1 VISKLLKKIPELT
14 KKDEGLIHITEK
26 FSMTPPV
33 RIWCLIKSIEYLIK
47 KKIKGDFVEC
57 GVWRGGNLIL
67 MQKMLN
73 RLKNQKIKI
82 YGYDTFTGLT
92 MPSIVD
98 RPYHGRFSSL
108 DRWKKRKRKKHVNWC
123 YAGIDLVKQNILSTV
138 PSKNNIKLIEGKVE
152 DTLLK
157 KSQLPKK
164 IALLRL
170 DTDWYKSTKTELE
183 ILYPLLSKGGV
194 LIIDDY
200 GHWKGARK
208 AVDEYFKNDKV
219 FMHRIDYSC
228 RLIIK

>member
-1 VISKLLKKIPELT
+1 MISKLKNKIPELT
-14 KKDEGLIHITEK
+14 KNEEELINITKK
-26 FSMTPPV
+26 FSMTPV
-33 RIWCLIKSIEYLIK
+33 ESIWCLIKSIEYLIK

-73 RLKNQKIKI
+73 RLKNKKTII

-92 MPSIVD
+92 MPSTID
-98 RPYHGRFSSL
+98 KPHHGKYNSL
-108 DRWKKRKRKKHVNWC
+108 KIWKKRKRKDHVNWC
-123 YAGIDLVKQNILSTV
+123 YSGINSVKKNILSILG
-138 PSKNNIKLIEGKVE
+138 SNNNIKLIEGKVE
-152 DTLLK
+152 DTLLQ

-183 ILYPLLSKGGV
+183 ILYPLLSKGGA

-200 GHWKGARK
+200 GHWRGARK
-208 AVDEYFKNDKV
+208 AVDEYFKNHKV

>member
-1 VISKLLKKIPELT
+1 MISKLKNKIPEL
-14 KKDEGLIHITEK
+14 KKNEEELINIAK
-26 FSMTPPV
+26 KYSMTSV
-33 RIWCLIKSIEYLIK
+33 ESIWCLIKSIEYLIK

-67 MQKMLN
+67 LQKMLK
-73 RLKNQKIKI
+73 RLKNKKTTI

-92 MPSIVD
+92 TPSAID
-98 RPYHGRFSSL
+98 KPHHSKYNSL
-108 DRWKKRKRKKHVNWC
+108 KIWKKRKKKDHVNWC
-123 YAGIDLVKQNILSTV
+123 YSGINSVKKNILSTLG
-138 PSKNNIKLIEGKVE
+138 SNNNIKLIQGKVE
-152 DTLLK
+152 DTLLQ

-208 AVDEYFKNDKV
+208 AVDEYFKNQKV